1 MFRLSCINVT
11 TMVPS
16 VALQTHPTNGNYC
29 KDDVSV
35 AFFNVFCYFALSD
48 IFLSLHISEALSK
61 NKKESSF
68 SSRLVI
74 YVVLG
79 QGCR

>member
-1 MFRLSCINVT
+1 MET
-11 TMVPS
+11 T
-16 VALQTHPTNGNYC
+16 
-29 KDDVSV
+29 V